1 MKKTYVRKHFKSCS
15 GRKVQ
20 YRIFPRGQYTRQA
33 IMLGYNQPLIRK
45 KPVNEHMYT
54 KHPQTHIS
62 FNVLETEKQRFKGR
76 SKGVFSLHHDADVI
90 FKCSIMCVY

>member
-1 MKKTYVRKHFKSCS
+1 MRKESAIQNLLK
-15 GRKVQ
+15 GK
-20 YRIFPRGQYTRQA
+20 YTRHA
-33 IMLGYNQPLIRK
+33 MFGNNQPLIRK
-45 KPVNEHMYT
+45 KPAKQHMYT

-62 FNVLETEKQRFKGR
+62 FKVLETEKQRLKGR